1 MSEKSASMH
10 DAILVISLAVITFIV
25 GLLAKALAS

>member
-10 DAILVISLAVITFIV
+10 DGFLVISLAVIVLICAFV
-25 GLLAKALAS
+25 ARMLV